1 MPLTFIYIELH
12 LLFVSTNKNE
22 DCLQRRPDFS
32 YEAKH
37 GLSFNVTC
45 GYEYYMFIV
54 YIDKLLLVPKKGS
67 ERNIFLVLFFKTL
80 IFILSNYVFFKCI
93 FKKN

>member
-22 DCLQRRPDFS
+22 DIAEDCLQRRPDFW

-37 GLSFNVTC
+37 GLSFNMTC

-54 YIDKLLLVPKKGS
+54 YIDKVLLVPKKGS
-67 ERNIFLVLFFKTL
+67 EGNIFLVLFFKTL
-80 IFILSNYVFFKCI
+80 IFILSNYVFF
-93 FKKN
+93 